1 MIGNH
6 HTGQKGKFVFLNE
19 MIFSKGTGYGI
30 RALAYMASVPEPRLF
45 GLQEIAEHE
54 DIPPA
59 YLRKV
64 LGELRRH
71 RFLRSVK
78 GIHGGYELGRAPET
92 ITLWE
97 VFSVLEPDPYMDM
110 CILGNK
116 ACTPECACVFH
127 DDWQQVRNRLVS
139 LLQSR
144 TISDAAKSAAA
155 IRLGNSPHYRDADV
169 ENRDVWKDDD
179 DDAIPSPA

>member
-1 MIGNH
+1 
-6 HTGQKGKFVFLNE
+6 VFLTK
-19 MIFSKGTGYGI
+19 MIFSKATGYGI
-30 RALAYMASVPEPRLF
+30 RALAYMASHPDRGLF

-97 VFSVLEPDPYMDM
+97 VFSLLEADPYMDV

-116 ACTPECACVFH
+116 VCSPESSCAFH
-127 DDWQQVRNRLVS
+127 NDWLRVREELVD
-139 LLQSR
+139 LLQTR
-144 TISDAAKSAAA
+144 TIAEAASGLLPPNK
-155 IRLGNSPHYRDADV
+155 LGNISQTGEGTGENDLGRRDED
-169 ENRDVWKDDD
+169 N
-179 DDAIPSPA
+179 AIQSRA